1 MEQLIIDEI
10 IQIRENR
17 KRPYA
22 ESIWNQLVKNGHQ
35 YDFSTV
41 AETIRAMEHIGLI
54 ENRPHKGEESFF
66 VLVDKKDLVS
76 VTERDTHDDAHGS
89 NTNDLDPSCQANA
102 VQGYTPYEEFVAL
115 RHTVSELQRV
125 VQTFNENS
133 DVIRINEIE
142 KLRKENEFLKNE
154 LCRKNLIIESLQS
167 TPILDSNFQ
176 YGEGFIY
183 PQRKRVAKQHAAMPM
198 QTTPFK
204 LDMNRFAPLGKS
216 NSTEN
221 ELSTRDERTTNNV
234 KNQQTTK
241 ACSSASNTHTQVM
254 KNKNTKTTSKG
265 GSGKSKGSEKKQT
278 AHQSDQKRRVYILGD
293 SMVKGIKH
301 WKMQSK
307 DTKVVV
313 RSFAGAKVRQMK
325 HYAKPAEEDNPSLY
339 ILHVGTNDLKENKSV
354 EDIAEDITSLARSLK
369 KGDNEVTVS
378 GICPRGDH
386 LNVKATNVNETLEKK
401 CKQHQIGF
409 IKHELLDATLHT
421 NGSNLHLNQAG
432 DSILAKSFLKEIRM

>member
-10 IQIRENR
+10 KQIRENR

-22 ESIWNQLVKNGHQ
+22 EAIWNQLVKNGHQ
-35 YDFSTV
+35 YELSTV
-41 AETIRAMEHIGLI
+41 AETLRAMEHSGLV

-76 VTERDTHDDAHGS
+76 VTEREAHDNAHS
-89 NTNDLDPSCQANA
+89 NNTSDLDLSCQANS

-133 DVIRINEIE
+133 DFVRINEIE
-142 KLRKENEFLKNE
+142 KLRRENEFLKNE
-154 LCRKNLIIESLQS
+154 LCRKNFIIESLQS

-183 PQRKRVAKQHAAMPM
+183 PQRRHVAKQHASMPM

-204 LDMNRFAPLGKS
+204 LDMNRFAPLENS
-216 NSTEN
+216 NSN
-221 ELSTRDERTTNNV
+221 DSMLSTCDEKTTSNV
-234 KNQQTTK
+234 KHQQTSK
-241 ACSSASNTHTQVM
+241 ACSRASNIHTQVV
-254 KNKNTKTTSKG
+254 KNRNTKTTSKG
-265 GSGKSKGSEKKQT
+265 DLGKSIGDEKKPT

-307 DTKVVV
+307 NTRVVV
-313 RSFAGAKVRQMK
+313 RSFAGAKVRQMM
-325 HYAKPAEEDNPSLY
+325 HYSKPAEEDNPSLY

-354 EDIAEDITSLARSLK
+354 DEIAEEITNLARSLK

-378 GICPRGDH
+378 GICPRRDH
-386 LNVKATNVNETLEKK
+386 LNGKATDVNETLEKR
-401 CKQHQIGF
+401 CKQQQIGF